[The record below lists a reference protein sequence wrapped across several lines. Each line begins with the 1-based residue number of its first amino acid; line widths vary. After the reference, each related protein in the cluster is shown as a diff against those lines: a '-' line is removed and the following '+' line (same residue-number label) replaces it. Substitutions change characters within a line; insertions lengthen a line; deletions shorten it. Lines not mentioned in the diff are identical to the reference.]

1 MATKPKRMFVLL
13 EVDTT
18 LTTKQAKAAF
28 AELGM
33 SDIDI
38 VQVSCNVA
46 AKITEPA
53 KAE

>member
-1 MATKPKRMFVLL
+1 MSSKAKRMLVLL

-18 LTTKQAKAAF
+18 LTTKEVKAAF

-33 SDIDI
+33 SSVDII
-38 VQVSCNVA
+38 QVQTNVA
-46 AKITEPA
+46 AKLTEPA